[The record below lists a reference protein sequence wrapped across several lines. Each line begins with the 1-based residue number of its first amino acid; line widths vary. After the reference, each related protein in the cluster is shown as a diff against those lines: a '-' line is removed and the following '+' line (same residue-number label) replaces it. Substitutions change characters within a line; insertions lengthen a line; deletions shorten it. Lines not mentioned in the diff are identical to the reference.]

1 MLFSLLRPLLL
12 ASFMFSVIMAWGGA
26 VYLLWV
32 SFSSMFW
39 APFGVV
45 CGSFVFVWVFVF
57 VRSGWVF
64 VCSGFWARAC
74 LAACSGLVWGL
85 ARGSFVWDV
94 VLITSPRNLR
104 VVNKGLVRNDKPPA
118 SPQRNNSDLWILSQ
132 AHRK

>member
-57 VRSGWVF
+57 AWVLLPGVCLVCLAGRSGGLTVCLF
-64 VCSGFWARAC
+64 VVC
-74 LAACSGLVWGL
+74 LLV
-85 ARGSFVWDV
+85 
-94 VLITSPRNLR
+94 
-104 VVNKGLVRNDKPPA
+104 
-118 SPQRNNSDLWILSQ
+118 LW
-132 AHRK
+132 R